1 MRQIRAEPSDV
12 SAKSRAN
19 VYILG
24 GYQAEPTVGY
34 GSLLVL
40 ACYTGILAMCVIG
53 SERRTSASQGLWD
66 KVYIRNSYQKTRK
79 WLKETGRQKESES
92 KQLEHIYVFR

>member
-1 MRQIRAEPSDV
+1 MIVGLEWDNYCGATCPADMRQIRAEPSDV

-53 SERRTSASQGLWD
+53 SERRTSASQGL
-66 KVYIRNSYQKTRK
+66 
-79 WLKETGRQKESES
+79 
-92 KQLEHIYVFR
+92 